1 MVSIL
6 RAFQYAVDPGGA
18 TLRWGANDA
27 QPCPPWVS
35 GNSNPGQN
43 TSLPGYGRSWLG
55 VKCAE
60 WDFSALSTSTLLAG
74 VAALQIKRLNL
85 VGTLSPTVCALFP
98 SLTML
103 DVSQNALR
111 GVLPPCLGAQGAT
124 VSGRFMLSVFDNLA
138 RCCLLVLRAYVV
150 LTRAAC
156 ARQFESTIPASYTA
170 LMWMAVSYN
179 PYLYGQLPAGLSNY
193 KLAAWSACQNRCVA
207 LRTASEARTPA
218 LLTRPTAASA
228 ATILTI
234 MSWGMAIH
242 TGPWKLVLSHHA
254 SCAA

>member
-18 TLRWGANDA
+18 TLRWGANDV

-35 GNSNPGQN
+35 NRYPGYPDQN

-55 VKCAE
+55 VTCAE

-111 GVLPPCLGAQGAT
+111 GVLPPCPGAQGAT

-170 LMWMAVSYN
+170 LSWMAVSYN
-179 PYLYGQLPAGLSNY
+179 PYLYGQLPAGLGAM
-193 KLAAWSACQNRCVA
+193 KLAAWSAYLGGRVHCVA
-207 LRTASEARTPA
+207 RPARPGTQA
-218 LLTRPTAASA
+218 D
-228 ATILTI
+228 
-234 MSWGMAIH
+234 
-242 TGPWKLVLSHHA
+242 
-254 SCAA
+254 